1 MITRTI
7 FCLTTCDTAR
17 HKPFLGHIY
26 PIPTPLANVHLMEL
40 NNITHLFY
48 SGILTLDILSTRY
61 HLILNPQTEVLIRML
76 YLSEILIQNP
86 DLESFDELLSA
97 VKERSKSEMFFRI
110 DVKPQ
115 YFDTPEDWEDRL
127 EAAFT

>member
-1 MITRTI
+1 
-7 FCLTTCDTAR
+7 
-17 HKPFLGHIY
+17 
-26 PIPTPLANVHLMEL
+26 
-40 NNITHLFY
+40 
-48 SGILTLDILSTRY
+48 
-61 HLILNPQTEVLIRML
+61 ML

-86 DLESFDELLSA
+86 DLQSFEQLLSA

-115 YFDTPEDWEDRL
+115 YQDTPEDWEDRM

>member
-1 MITRTI
+1 
-7 FCLTTCDTAR
+7 
-17 HKPFLGHIY
+17 
-26 PIPTPLANVHLMEL
+26 
-40 NNITHLFY
+40 
-48 SGILTLDILSTRY
+48 
-61 HLILNPQTEVLIRML
+61 ML

-86 DLESFDELLSA
+86 DLKSFDELLSA

-115 YFDTPEDWEDRL
+115 YSDTPEDWEDRL